1 MYCKSCGA
9 TLTGNS
15 MYCPSC
21 GQKLT
26 FDGQMHSDTVGI
38 VKLPNETTNWLSR
51 RVQANGIVWLLIALY
66 QIIVGILLIG
76 LGYGVAMIACGVWNI
91 IQSILDLRFS
101 KQILH
106 CDNDAY
112 AHAIIQ
118 SIDRSKGVTIFFLFL
133 NLLAGGVLGVIGC
146 IFWLALRSKALDRAP
161 EMGVYD

>member
-9 TLTGNS
+9 TLSSNS
-15 MYCPSC
+15 TVCPSC
-21 GQKLT
+21 GQQLT
-26 FDGQMHSDTVGI
+26 TDGQLGADTGGI
-38 VKLPNETTNWLSR
+38 VILPNETTNWLSR
-51 RVQANGIVWLLIALY
+51 RVQANGIVWFLIALY
-66 QIIVGILLIG
+66 QIIVGIFLTG
-76 LGYGVAMIACGVWNI
+76 VGYGFAMIACGVWNI
-91 IQSILDLRFS
+91 VQSMLDLRFS

-118 SIDRSKGVTIFFLFL
+118 SIDHSKGVTILFLFL
-133 NLLAGGVLGVIGC
+133 NLAIGGVLGVVGC

>member
-9 TLTGNS
+9 TLSGNT
-15 MYCPSC
+15 MVCPSC

-26 FDGQMHSDTVGI
+26 SGGQLGADTGGI
-38 VKLPNETTNWLSR
+38 VILPNATTNWLSR
-51 RVQANGIVWLLIALY
+51 RVQANGIVWLFIALY

-106 CDNDAY
+106 CNNMDRAR
-112 AHAIIQ
+112 AIIQ
-118 SIDRSKGVTIFFLFL
+118 SIDRSKGVTIFFLLL